1 MANFDFNNWGSWGI
15 TGDASD
21 LYADSGKELEDALN
35 SGEDFDTDWHG
46 FKKELESMRVSRKN
60 GRIIVEV
67 YAETDSIY
75 EDSAL
80 IFDCVTDEEAERI
93 TEEMID
99 AIREELNWTDYRE
112 GSEEMEWLPTDAS
125 LDDIMRSAREM
136 IDICN
141 QELHDSFLMCMDA
154 TLTILYNYPT
164 DRSFIVERLNA
175 AR

>member
-1 MANFDFNNWGSWGI
+1 MANFDFYNWGSWGI

-21 LYADSGKELEDALN
+21 LYADSRKELEDALN

-60 GRIIVEV
+60 GRITVEV
-67 YAETDSIY
+67 SAEMDSLW
-75 EDSAL
+75 ESGDL
-80 IFDCVTDEEAERI
+80 VWDCVTDEEADRI
-93 TEEMID
+93 TDDIVD
-99 AIREELNWTDYRE
+99 AVREELMWSDFRE
-112 GSEEMEWLPTDAS
+112 ESSDMEVLPTDAS
-125 LDDIMRSAREM
+125 IDDIMRSAKYM
-136 IDICN
+136 IDLCN

-154 TLTILYNYPT
+154 TLTILYDHPT